1 MNNPPII
8 IEVNSEPWSAFRNVR
23 NSWLITVPAGQP
35 QIAASHSQHLIEPL
49 SSREIEVLS
58 LIAAGLT
65 NQEIGQR
72 LSIAL
77 GTVKRHTANINGKL
91 NVHTRTQAV
100 AAARSLCIID

>member
-1 MNNPPII
+1 MCAEDASPS
-8 IEVNSEPWSAFRNVR
+8 VYAA
-23 NSWLITVPAGQP
+23 WLLTHYAAVPAGQP